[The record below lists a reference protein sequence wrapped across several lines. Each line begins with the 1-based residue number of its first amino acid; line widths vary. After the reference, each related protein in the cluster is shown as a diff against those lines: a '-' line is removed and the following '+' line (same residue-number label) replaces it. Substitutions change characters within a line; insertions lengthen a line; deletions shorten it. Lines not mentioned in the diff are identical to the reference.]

1 MAVHQIKKGLDLPI
15 TGAPKQEISDGES
28 VTSIALVADDYPF
41 MKPKMAVEEGDEV
54 KIGQLLFEDRKT
66 DGVRFTSPGAGK
78 VVAINR
84 GERRALQSVVIE
96 LASDEEQV
104 KFDTSKKKD
113 GESLREL
120 LAESGL
126 WTAFRARPFNKVPSP
141 SETCSSI
148 FVTAID
154 TNPLAASPD
163 AVLEGRED
171 DWQAGI
177 DALTKLTEGSVW
189 VCTRGGS
196 SISASG
202 KNVKVESFNG
212 PHPSGLVGTH
222 IHMLDPVGPGKT
234 VWHIGYQDVIA
245 IGSFLKTGKLDLER
259 VISLAGPGVKEPRLV
274 RTRLGANTVELT
286 DGQLKDGEIRV
297 VSGSILYGHKASD
310 KLFGY
315 LGRYHTQISGLAEDR
330 ERVFFG
336 WLRPG
341 GDRFSIVRTY
351 LSAWLGSKRFDM
363 NTSTNGGHRANVP
376 IGSLE
381 RVMPL
386 DIMPTF
392 LIRALLA
399 GDIERAEQLGALE
412 LDEEDLALCT
422 FVSPGKEDFGV
433 ALRKTLT
440 TIWKEG

>member
-1 MAVHQIKKGLDLPI
+1 MAVHQTKKGLDLPI
-15 TGAPKQEISDGES
+15 TGAPKQEISDGAK
-28 VTSIALVADDYPF
+28 VTSVAIVAKDYPF

-54 KIGQLLFEDRKT
+54 KLGQLLFEDRKT

-84 GERRALQSVVIE
+84 GERRALQTVIIE
-96 LASDEEQV
+96 LADEEEQV
-104 KFDTSKKKD
+104 EFDTSKKK
-113 GESLREL
+113 GEALREL
-120 LAESGL
+120 LSESGL
-126 WTAFRARPFNKVPSP
+126 WTALRARPFNKVPSP
-141 SETCSSI
+141 SETCASI

-154 TNPLAASPD
+154 TNPLAASVET
-163 AVLEGRED
+163 VLEGREE

-177 DALTKLTEGSVW
+177 DALTELTEGPVW
-189 VCTRGGS
+189 VCTRAGS
-196 SISASG
+196 SISAEG
-202 KNVKVESFNG
+202 KDVRVESFQG

-234 VWHIGYQDVIA
+234 VWHIGYQDVVA
-245 IGSFLKTGKLDLER
+245 IGHFLKTGKLDVER
-259 VISLAGPGVKEPRLV
+259 VISLAGPGVKDPRLV
-274 RTRLGANTVELT
+274 RTRVGANTLELT
-286 DGQLKDGEIRV
+286 DGQLGEGEVRV
-297 VSGSILYGHKASD
+297 VSGSVLYGHKAD
-310 KLFGY
+310 DELFGF
-315 LGRYHTQISGLAEDR
+315 LGRYHNQISCLEEDH

-341 GDRFSIVRTY
+341 TDRFSIVRTY

-376 IGSLE
+376 IGSFE

-386 DIMPTF
+386 DILPTF

-422 FVSPGKEDFGV
+422 FVAPGKEDFGV
-433 ALRKTLT
+433 ALRETLT

>member
-1 MAVHQIKKGLDLPI
+1 MAVHRIKNGLDLPI
-15 TGAPKQEISDGES
+15 TGAPKQEISDGEK
-28 VTSIALVADDYPF
+28 VTSIAIVASDYPF
-41 MKPKMAVEEGDEV
+41 MKPKMAIEEGDEV
-54 KIGQLLFEDRKT
+54 KLGQLLFEDRKT

-96 LASDEEQV
+96 LAEDEEQV
-104 KFDTSKKKD
+104 EFDTSKKS
-113 GESLREL
+113 GEALREL
-120 LAESGL
+120 LAQAGL
-126 WTAFRARPFNKVPSP
+126 WTALRARPFNKVPSP

-154 TNPLAASPD
+154 TNPLAASVEV
-163 AVLEGRED
+163 VLEGRDE

-177 DALTKLTEGSVW
+177 DALTELTEGPVW

-196 SISASG
+196 SISAKG
-202 KNVKVESFNG
+202 KNVQVESFEG

-234 VWHIGYQDVIA
+234 VWHIGYQDVVA
-245 IGSFLKTGKLDLER
+245 IGSFLRTGKLDVER
-259 VISLAGPGVKEPRLV
+259 VVSLAGPGVSEPRLV
-274 RTRLGANTVELT
+274 RTRLGANVAELT
-286 DGQLKDGEIRV
+286 EGQLKASEEIRV
-297 VSGSILYGHKASD
+297 ISGSVLYGHSASGEI
-310 KLFGY
+310 FNY
-315 LGRYHTQISGLAEDR
+315 LGRYHNQVSCLAEDR

-341 GDRFSIVRTY
+341 VDRFSIVRTY
-351 LSAWLGSKRFDM
+351 LSAWFGSKRFEM

-376 IGSLE
+376 IGSFE

-386 DIMPTF
+386 DIVPTF

-399 GDIERAEQLGALE
+399 GDIERAEQLGVLE

-433 ALRKTLT
+433 ALRRTLT

>member
-1 MAVHQIKKGLDLPI
+1 MTVHRIKKGLDLPI
-15 TGAPKQEISDGES
+15 TGAPKQEISDGAK
-28 VTSIALVADDYPF
+28 VTSVAIVADDYPF
-41 MKPKMAVEEGDEV
+41 MKPKMAVEVGDEV
-54 KIGQLLFEDRKT
+54 ITGQLLFEDRKT
-66 DGVRFTSPGAGK
+66 DGVRFTSPGTGT
-78 VVAINR
+78 VTAINR

-96 LASDEEQV
+96 LAEDEKQEE
-104 KFDTSKKKD
+104 FDTSKQD
-113 GESLREL
+113 GDALREL

-126 WTAFRARPFNKVPSP
+126 WTALRARPFNKVPSP
-141 SETCSSI
+141 SEECSSI

-154 TNPLAASPD
+154 TNPLAASVET
-163 AVLEGRED
+163 VLEGREE

-177 DALTKLTEGSVW
+177 DALGKLTEGTIW
-189 VCTRGGS
+189 VCVRAGS
-196 SISASG
+196 SVSAEG
-202 KNVKVESFNG
+202 KQVKVESFDG

-222 IHMLDPVGPGKT
+222 IHYLDPVGPKKT
-234 VWHIGYQDVIA
+234 VWHIGYQDVVA

-259 VISLAGPGVKEPRLV
+259 VVALAGPGAKDPRLV
-274 RTRLGANTVELT
+274 RTRLGANVVELA
-286 DGQLKDGEIRV
+286 DGELKDGEVRTI
-297 VSGSILYGHKASD
+297 SGSVLYGHKATD
-310 KLFGY
+310 ELFGY
-315 LGRYHTQISGLAEDR
+315 LGRYHIQISCLPEDR

-341 GDRFSIVRTY
+341 TDRFSIVRTY
-351 LSAWLGSKRFDM
+351 LSAWFGGKKFDM

-392 LIRALLA
+392 LVRALLA
-399 GDIERAEQLGALE
+399 GDVERAEQLGCLE
-412 LDEEDLALCT
+412 LDEEDLALMT

-433 ALRKTLT
+433 ALRNMLT

>member
-1 MAVHQIKKGLDLPI
+1 MAVHRIKHGLDLPI
-15 TGAPKQEISDGES
+15 TGAPRQEISAGEA
-28 VTSIALVADDYPF
+28 VTSVAIVASDYPF

-54 KIGQLLFEDRKT
+54 KLGQLLFEDRKT
-66 DGVRFTSPGAGK
+66 QGVRFTSPGAGK

-84 GERRALQSVVIE
+84 GERRALQTVVVE
-96 LASDEEQV
+96 LSEDEEQV
-104 KFDTSKKKD
+104 EFDTSNTS

-120 LAESGL
+120 LAQAGL
-126 WTAFRARPFNKVPSP
+126 WTALRARPFNKVPSP

-148 FVTAID
+148 FVTAMD
-154 TNPLAASPD
+154 TNPLAASAE

-177 DALTKLTEGSVW
+177 DALTELTEGPVW
-189 VCTRGGS
+189 VCTRAGS
-196 SISASG
+196 SISAEG
-202 KNVKVESFNG
+202 EGVRVESFDG

-222 IHMLDPVGPGKT
+222 IHLLDPVGPGKT
-234 VWHIGYQDVIA
+234 VWHIGYQDVVA
-245 IGSFLKTGKLDLER
+245 IGSFLKTGKLDVTR
-259 VISLAGPGVKEPRLV
+259 VVSLAGPGVQEPRLV
-274 RTRLGANTVELT
+274 RTRVGANIDELIE
-286 DGQLKDGEIRV
+286 GQLKDGDIRI
-297 VSGSILYGHKASD
+297 VSGSVLYGHNATD
-310 KLFGY
+310 EEFRY
-315 LGRYHTQISGLAEDR
+315 LGRYHNQVSCLAEDR

-341 GDRFSIVRTY
+341 ADRFSIVRTY
-351 LSAWLGSKRFDM
+351 LSAWLNSKRFDM

-376 IGSLE
+376 IGSFE

-386 DIMPTF
+386 DIEPTF
-392 LIRALLA
+392 LVLALLA

>member
-1 MAVHQIKKGLDLPI
+1 MALHRIKKGLDLPI
-15 TGAPKQEISDGES
+15 TGAPKQEITDGER
-28 VTSIALVADDYPF
+28 VTSVAIVADDYPF

-66 DGVRFTSPGAGK
+66 DGVRFTAPGAGK

-96 LASDEEQV
+96 LSDDEEQV
-104 KFDTSKKKD
+104 EFDVSNQD
-113 GESLREL
+113 GETLREL
-120 LAESGL
+120 LAEAGL
-126 WTAFRARPFNKVPSP
+126 WTALRARPFNKVPSP

-154 TNPLAASPD
+154 TNPLAAS
-163 AVLEGRED
+163 AEVVLEGREEG
-171 DWQAGI
+171 WQAGI
-177 DALTKLTEGSVW
+177 EALTKLTEGSVF
-189 VCTRGGS
+189 VCTRAGS
-196 SISASG
+196 SVSAEG
-202 KNVKVESFNG
+202 RGVKVESFEG

-222 IHMLDPVGPGKT
+222 IHMLDPVGPGKS
-234 VWHIGYQDVIA
+234 VWHVGYQDVVA
-245 IGSFLKTGKLDLER
+245 IGSFLKTGKIDLER
-259 VISLAGPGVKEPRLV
+259 VVSLAGPGVQEPRLV
-274 RTRLGANTVELT
+274 RTRTGANTVELT
-286 DGQLKDGEIRV
+286 EGQLEEGEIRV
-297 VSGSILYGHKASD
+297 VSGSVLRGHSAND
-310 KLFGY
+310 DIFGY
-315 LGRYHTQISGLAEDR
+315 MGRYHNQISCLSEDR

-341 GDRFSIVRTY
+341 TDRFSIVRTY
-351 LSAWLGSKRFDM
+351 LSAWLGSKRFEM
-363 NTSTNGGHRANVP
+363 NTSTNGSHRANVP

-386 DIMPTF
+386 DVEPTF